1 MCPVVALSIFS
12 GGWQAFHSLGWPE
25 TFGRNVSF
33 NRFVEGDTIRLPRTD
48 HEIQCNFH
56 VVFCNTCL

>member
-33 NRFVEGDTIRLPRTD
+33 E
-48 HEIQCNFH
+48 NFCLDP
-56 VVFCNTCL
+56 FCYLL